1 MALYH
6 YGANGRDEGK
16 VWSENIDSNLIKEK
30 IIEQWI
36 VIDLVQSYNGFIN
49 ATDEGYLL

>member
-16 VWSENIDSNLIKEK
+16 DWSENIDSNLIKEK

-36 VIDLVQSYNGFIN
+36 VIDLVQSYNAFIN
-49 ATDEGYLL
+49 ATDEGSVL

>member
-16 VWSENIDSNLIKEK
+16 VRIGNIDSNLIKK